1 MFKLRVVSLAVL
13 ISVGQISL
21 VTPSQAAPWAEVG
34 DLRLRSDLEL
44 LADYGLFSG
53 PINSWPLP
61 WAQISDGLNA
71 QGLDLDSLPPHVLA
85 ALQRVEILMPGNDA
99 FRSTRYEAG
108 ANFGN
113 RPTLVRDFGDGTRAD
128 AEGYVRLEKHFT
140 SSYVSINV
148 GARTAQSGEGLNF
161 ERTYVAQV
169 IGNWVGYLG
178 WVENWWGPG
187 WDSTLLFSN
196 NARPFPKIGLKR
208 LNPKPFES
216 KWLSWIGPWQF
227 EAFVGLLDEQRD
239 FSNQV
244 VAGIKLAIEPI
255 DGLNIGFNRALQL
268 CGNGR
273 PCGLK
278 TWANSFIGI
287 GNADN
292 TGTFDEPGNQ
302 IAGVDI
308 RYGNHI
314 GNVTYSLYGELIGED
329 EDNIIIDQISILSGA
344 SLNFPISG
352 DGTQLRL
359 TGEYSD
365 TFANRS
371 FPGRERGS
379 STYNNFIYRDGF
391 TYRGRAIGHS
401 LDGDSRL
408 VSFTGSVVDRRNRV
422 FRASFRHADVNG
434 DSRGRH
440 SISANREKINLVE
453 LETEWPTE
461 WGDLRA
467 QVSVAD
473 DQANTPD
480 RSKATASFE
489 FGWRVRF

>member
-1 MFKLRVVSLAVL
+1 MAFPKVIVAVITL
-13 ISVGQISL
+13 LFVQSFHMESAK
-21 VTPSQAAPWAEVG
+21 AAPWAEVG

-44 LADYGLFSG
+44 LSDYGLFHG
-53 PINSWPLP
+53 PMNSWPMP
-61 WAQISDGLNA
+61 WAQISA
-71 QGLDLDSLPPHVLA
+71 GLDARGTEDNLPPHVLA
-85 ALQRVEILMPGNDA
+85 ALRRVEILMPGNDA

-108 ANFGN
+108 ANVGN

-148 GARTAQSGEGLNF
+148 GTRTAQSGKGVNF
-161 ERTYVAQV
+161 ERSYVAQAL
-169 IGNWVGYLG
+169 GNWIGYLG

-196 NARPFPKIGLKR
+196 NARPFPKIGIKR
-208 LNPKPFES
+208 LNPKPFET
-216 KWLSWIGPWQF
+216 KWLSWIGAWQF
-227 EAFVGLLDEQRD
+227 EAFVGLIDERRE

-244 VAGIKLAIEPI
+244 VAGLKLAIEPV
-255 DGLNIGFNRALQL
+255 DGLSIGFNRALQL

-273 PCGLK
+273 PCGFK
-278 TWANSFIGI
+278 TWVNSFVGV
-287 GNADN
+287 GDADN

-302 IAGVDI
+302 IAGIDV
-308 RYGNHI
+308 RYGNRI
-314 GNVTYSLYGELIGED
+314 GNATYSIYGELIGED
-329 EDNIIIDQISILSGA
+329 EDNIIIDQISILGGA
-344 SLNFPISG
+344 SVQFPVGGEGS
-352 DGTQLRL
+352 QLRL

-379 STYNNFIYRDGF
+379 STYNQFIYTDGF
-391 TYRGRAIGHS
+391 TYRDRAIGHS

-408 VSFTGSVVDRRNRV
+408 VSMSGTYIDKENRL
-422 FRASFRHADVNG
+422 FRLAFRHADVNG

-440 SISANREKINLVE
+440 SISVNREKINLVE
-453 LETEWPTE
+453 AETEWPTK

-467 QVSVAD
+467 QLSVAD
-473 DQANTPD
+473 DRANTPG